1 MKFAVVG
8 VGGVGGYYGGRLAA
22 GHCDVSFLARGRSLQ
37 TLLAHGLSIESALG
51 DVSLHDLKTTD
62 RPDAIGP
69 VDVVLLC
76 VKAYD
81 LESVATSLAPLLHDD
96 TAVLCTQNGVDAVDR
111 LTPLLTRGHLL
122 GAVVYGNTMLTEPG
136 KVTHV
141 GTLARLRIG
150 GRDDLAQ
157 ELAAEVSGAFRSSGV
172 DAQVADDIDAAL
184 WSKFVLFSV
193 MSAASCL
200 ADLATGPLRVD
211 PDYRAMLKRGM
222 RETAAVA
229 RAHGVKLEP
238 DIAERSLSIVDEMA
252 AESVPSMLL
261 DLRAGRRLEIE
272 YLSGTVV
279 RLGNLLG
286 IDVPFHS
293 AAYGALK
300 HQAKE

>member
-8 VGGVGGYYGGRLAA
+8 VGGVGGYYGGRLAE
-22 GHCDVSFLARGRSLQ
+22 GHCEVSFLARGRSLQ
-37 TLLAHGLSIESALG
+37 ALLAHGLSIKSALG

-62 RPDAIGP
+62 RPEAIGP

-76 VKAYD
+76 IKAYD
-81 LESVATSLAPLLHDD
+81 LEAVATSLMPLLHDD

-150 GRDDLAQ
+150 GQNDLAQ
-157 ELAAEVSGAFRSSGV
+157 ELSAEISGVFRSSGV
-172 DAQVADDIDAAL
+172 DAQVVGDIDAAL
-184 WSKFVLFSV
+184 WTKFVLFSA

-238 DIAERSLSIVDEMA
+238 DIVESSLSIVDEMA

-272 YLSGTVV
+272 HLSGAVV